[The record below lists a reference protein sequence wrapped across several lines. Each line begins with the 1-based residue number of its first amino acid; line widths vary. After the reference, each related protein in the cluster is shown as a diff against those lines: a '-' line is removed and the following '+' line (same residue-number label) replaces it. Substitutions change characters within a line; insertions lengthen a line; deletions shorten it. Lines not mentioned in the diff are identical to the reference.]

1 MVADALSVL
10 ACGTGHGIDM
20 GNSGIYRKRR
30 SSRNPDRRHTSR
42 PVERDPSKADDS
54 IPGSD
59 PVSGKSSRLADSWN
73 LGELSGAYRWMA
85 GGKSRASGRRISG
98 FRSAGDI
105 TFSYFCS
112 CGTGRIP
119 SCTGTGAAG
128 ANLMGGCSM
137 AGRDLAVAGCSSK
150 QSLSGDG
157 AGRSTS
163 GNNRV

>member
-30 SSRNPDRRHTSR
+30 SSRNPDRRCTSR

-73 LGELSGAYRWMA
+73 LGELSPY
-85 GGKSRASGRRISG
+85 IH
-98 FRSAGDI
+98 
-105 TFSYFCS
+105 C
-112 CGTGRIP
+112 CH
-119 SCTGTGAAG
+119 
-128 ANLMGGCSM
+128 
-137 AGRDLAVAGCSSK
+137 SK
-150 QSLSGDG
+150 QQDQAKIYADDYFFLFLLFSFFTLLLCHDSPLFFYSLSLCKIQ
-157 AGRSTS
+157 
-163 GNNRV
+163 VKFLFL

>member
-1 MVADALSVL
+1 
-10 ACGTGHGIDM
+10 M

-30 SSRNPDRRHTSR
+30 SSRNPDRRCTSR

-150 QSLSGDG
+150 QYFSGDG
-157 AGRSTS
+157 VGRSTS

>member
-1 MVADALSVL
+1 
-10 ACGTGHGIDM
+10 M

-157 AGRSTS
+157 VGRSTS

>member
-30 SSRNPDRRHTSR
+30 SSRNPDRRRTSR

-73 LGELSGAYRWMA
+73 LGELSGVYRWMA

-98 FRSAGDI
+98 FRSA
-105 TFSYFCS
+105 
-112 CGTGRIP
+112 
-119 SCTGTGAAG
+119 
-128 ANLMGGCSM
+128 
-137 AGRDLAVAGCSSK
+137 
-150 QSLSGDG
+150 
-157 AGRSTS
+157 
-163 GNNRV
+163 